1 MNRLPPLSWLR
12 AFEAAGRLESFR
24 GAADLLHVTPSSISH
39 QVASL
44 ERHLGQPL
52 FQRTGRGVRL
62 TREGRAYLT
71 RIAAGFAELAAAA
84 EVLRPV
90 AAPSRLT
97 VGAFPFLASEVLVPN
112 LASLRA
118 RLPGVTL
125 TVISDTDLAMLTH
138 ADPEQRADAIVRYGN
153 GRFPGCRASKLTDVT
168 LVPVAAPALVPA
180 GTASLDAL
188 ASHPRIVVAGPYD
201 GWSVWGTGS
210 GAPLPPAPETLRFDS
225 YLSAMRATEQGL
237 GIGLGIRPFIDGW
250 LRQHRLRALDTTS
263 VPAGQASYLVTARH
277 SERRDD
283 LDTLQDWLLRQFR
296 GDG

>member
-24 GAADLLHVTPSSISH
+24 AAADLLHVTPSSISH

-44 ERHLGQPL
+44 ESHLGQPL

-62 TREGRAYLT
+62 TREGRAYLA
-71 RIAAGFAELAAAA
+71 RISAGFDELAAAA
-84 EVLRPV
+84 DVLRP
-90 AAPSRLT
+90 ATIRSRLT

-125 TVISDTDLAMLTH
+125 TVISDTDLAKLTH
-138 ADPEQRADAIVRYGN
+138 ADPEQRADAIIRYGN
-153 GRFPGCRASKLTDVT
+153 GRFPGCRASKLTDVM
-168 LVPVAAPALVPA
+168 LVPVAAPALVRA
-180 GTASLDAL
+180 GAALVEAL
-188 ASHPRIVVAGPYD
+188 ARHPRIVVAGPYD
-201 GWSVWGTGS
+201 GWTAWASGS
-210 GAPLPPAPETLRFDS
+210 GATLPPAPETLRFDS

-237 GIGLGIRPFIDGW
+237 GVGLGIRPFIDGW
-250 LRQHRLRALDTTS
+250 LTQRRLCALDTAG

-283 LDTLQDWLLRQFR
+283 LDTLRDWLLMRFA